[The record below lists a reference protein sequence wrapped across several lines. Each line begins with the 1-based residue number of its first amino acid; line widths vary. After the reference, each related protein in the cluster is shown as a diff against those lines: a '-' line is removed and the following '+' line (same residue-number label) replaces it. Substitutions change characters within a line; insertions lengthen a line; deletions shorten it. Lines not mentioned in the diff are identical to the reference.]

1 LDLIEDGGED
11 PSVVAYVDIR
21 SPLGGAIS
29 ALTRN
34 LTTLGATV
42 MSTRNSSVTHVIFR
56 KGDPDTKYWA
66 EKRGLFI
73 VTPAWVTACSKEK
86 IRVPEACYYI
96 KEKEDVELEN
106 DFKLIAM
113 RNASSAASRLH
124 SDSILSSDPTINHS
138 LLTIPETPNTG
149 KTFLDDSDISHP
161 PSSAKRN
168 PPPGW
173 KCLPSPQQPSDLMF
187 LAEYPSSMNELPHPH
202 IDDIKRMPLSPDVVN
217 SVVYNMATSSAKRTQ
232 ERVRKPRRALAP
244 PFKPAVV
251 TPEEEEEI
259 MRKSLSPI
267 KSTKNRKVKPRSSS
281 FRKELLKKILK
292 SKSKPPTSDET
303 VKEPVKPKTS
313 LGIKTRNKS
322 KPLRKSARLLAKANV
337 IVVDSE
343 ISLNSST
350 MNISSSDPR
359 DSLEDFIETSSVKQ
373 RRQTKSRIQIRS
385 PPIEILF
392 SGLNSFQRQTLIT
405 LLRSCPSLSK
415 HEINPSINE
424 RLCGAESASGEFS
437 ASSKSSS
444 AAVVAA
450 MLGSSSEEDPA
461 AARRWRLAD
470 HFAPSTTHLI
480 TCRDSSIPSTSHS
493 CPRTVNLFRALMG
506 SVPVVDQ
513 SWIEESAKA
522 AKWLPHQRFLVSG
535 LPSSKSAAAKMRTL
549 FSKVGDIFI
558 ASGTSPPSN
567 VLKDLIIAG
576 GGSISRRPFGA
587 ALVVGQ
593 HDAKRPSVTPKWIL
607 GMKFRVRTND
617 SGSIDYFANT
627 IQMLA
632 NLTKNCV
639 LRIRKDNIVFI
650 VQERSV
656 QGGTEAW
663 CELDQSSV
671 FSECVCEGLSPEQD
685 EILLE
690 VIPEEILLCL
700 RGINSTNAHG
710 SGGNGIGL
718 LTSQS
723 NIAVGSSGV
732 TLPRDQTTLR
742 NFINTARSLKI
753 KLVRRKTPCLA
764 LEVEQASISG
774 RSRAVWHFIPV
785 HIVPLRLW
793 SDFEDSPDPDF
804 DLSIFLPPMKSLRQ
818 FVDRM
823 KHFARFITIK
833 ATGSGNLYLEI
844 NMETLARVRLT
855 FRGLR
860 ARDWR
865 VPEEDQASRQ
875 SNDDEEEAF
884 SATVD
889 IRRFSQLLSA
899 QRVQPGWFVCNI
911 VQDHLIQFV
920 MMSEHSRLKY
930 TLPASRI

>member
-1 LDLIEDGGED
+1 MSCSTLGG
-11 PSVVAYVDIR
+11 VVAYVDIR

-34 LTTLGATV
+34 LTNLGATV

-66 EKRGLFI
+66 EKRGIFI
-73 VTPAWVTACSKEK
+73 VTPAWVSACIKEK
-86 IRVPEACYYI
+86 IRVPEECYYI

-113 RNASSAASRLH
+113 KIEPLAISRFH
-124 SDSILSSDPTINHS
+124 NDSIFPGDFNINNS
-138 LLTIPETPNTG
+138 LFTIPETPTRG
-149 KTFLDDSDISHP
+149 KTFLDNSDINHP
-161 PSSAKRN
+161 TPAKRD

-173 KCLPSPQQPSDLMF
+173 KCLPSPQQPSDLMS
-187 LAEYPSSMNELPHPH
+187 LVEYCSSMSEPPHPH
-202 IDDIKRMPLSPDVVN
+202 IEDIKRMPLSPDAVN
-217 SVVYNMATSSAKRTQ
+217 SVVYNIATLSTNRTQ
-232 ERVRKPRRALAP
+232 EKAKKSRRSHTPLS
-244 PFKPAVV
+244 KPAVV
-251 TPEEEEEI
+251 TPEEEEKI
-259 MRKSLSPI
+259 IKKSLSPI
-267 KSTKNRKVKPRSSS
+267 KSTKNRKVKPWSSL
-281 FRKELLKKILK
+281 RKQLLEKILK
-292 SKSKPPTSDET
+292 SKPKSPVSDLNMEDH
-303 VKEPVKPKTS
+303 VQPKNIHLT
-313 LGIKTRNKS
+313 KTQTES
-322 KPLRKSARLLAKANV
+322 QLSRKTPGLSAKTNLIV
-337 IVVDSE
+337 IDSE

-350 MNISSSDPR
+350 MSISSSEPR
-359 DSLEDFIETSSVKQ
+359 DSLEDFMETSRLKQ
-373 RRQTKSRIQIRS
+373 RRRSGYSTQTRD

-415 HEINPSINE
+415 YEINPSINE
-424 RLCGAESASGEFS
+424 RLCGAESVSGEFTASNSRS
-437 ASSKSSS
+437 ATVL
-444 AAVVAA
+444 AAVSG
-450 MLGSSSEEDPA
+450 LPSEENSGA
-461 AARRWRLAD
+461 TRRWRLAD
-470 HFAPSTTHLI
+470 HFVPSSTTHLV
-480 TCRDSSIPSTSHS
+480 TCRVSSTSSAFHS
-493 CPRTVNLFRALMG
+493 CPRTVNLFKALMG

-522 AKWLPHQRFLVSG
+522 AKWLPHQQFLISG
-535 LPSSKSAAAKMRTL
+535 LPSSKTASLKMRTL
-549 FSKVGDIFI
+549 FSKVGGIFL
-558 ASGTSPPSN
+558 ASGTSPPPN

-576 GGSISRRPFGA
+576 GGSVSKRPFGA
-587 ALVVGQ
+587 TLVVGQ
-593 HDAKRPSVTPKWIL
+593 HDVKRPSVTPKWIL

-627 IQMLA
+627 IQMLT

-639 LRIRKDNIVFI
+639 LRIRKDKIAFI
-650 VQERSV
+650 VRERSV

-700 RGINSTNAHG
+700 RGISNTNVHGNGSNG
-710 SGGNGIGL
+710 SGV

-723 NIAVGSSGV
+723 NNAVGSSGV
-732 TLPRDQTTLR
+732 TLPRGQTTLH
-742 NFINTARSLKI
+742 NFISTARSLKI

-793 SDFEDSPDPDF
+793 SDFGDGSDPDF

-823 KHFARFITIK
+823 KHFARFIIIK
-833 ATGSGNLYLEI
+833 ATGGGNLYLEI
-844 NMETLARVRLT
+844 NMETLAQVRLT

-860 ARDWR
+860 ARDWHVSEVDR
-865 VPEEDQASRQ
+865 TSKED
-875 SNDDEEEAF
+875 NCDDQEAI

-911 VQDHLIQFV
+911 IQDHLIQFV
-920 MMSEHSRLKY
+920 MMFEHSRLKY
-930 TLPASRI
+930 TLPASHI

>member
-1 LDLIEDGGED
+1 MNCSTLGG
-11 PSVVAYVDIR
+11 VVAYVDIR
-21 SPLGGAIS
+21 SPLGGAVS

-42 MSTRNSSVTHVIFR
+42 MSTRNSSVTHVIFC
-56 KGDPDTKYWA
+56 KGDPDTMYWA
-66 EKRGLFI
+66 EKRGIFI
-73 VTPAWVTACSKEK
+73 VTPAWVSACSKEK
-86 IRVPEACYYI
+86 IRVPEECYYI

-113 RNASSAASRLH
+113 RNAPLAISGLH
-124 SDSILSSDPTINHS
+124 DDSIFFGDPNVNNT
-138 LLTIPETPNTG
+138 LLTIPETPTTDKN
-149 KTFLDDSDISHP
+149 FLDNTDINYP
-161 PSSAKRN
+161 TSAKRS

-173 KCLPSPQQPSDLMF
+173 KCLPSPQRPCDLMA
-187 LAEYPSSMNELPHPH
+187 LVEYSSSMSEHPHPH
-202 IDDIKRMPLSPDVVN
+202 IEDIKRMPLSPDVVN
-217 SVVYNMATSSAKRTQ
+217 SVVYNIATLSANRAQ
-232 ERVRKPRRALAP
+232 EKVKKFRRAPAP
-244 PFKPAVV
+244 PSKPAVV

-259 MRKSLSPI
+259 MKKSLSPV
-267 KSTKNRKVKPRSSS
+267 KPTKNRNVKPRSSS
-281 FRKELLKKILK
+281 FRKELLGRIFRSKRRSPVSDVTIEDNVQSKNILSTK
-292 SKSKPPTSDET
+292 SRTESQPTCKST
-303 VKEPVKPKTS
+303 
-313 LGIKTRNKS
+313 
-322 KPLRKSARLLAKANV
+322 RLLAKANLIV
-337 IVVDSE
+337 IDSE

-350 MNISSSDPR
+350 MSISSSEPR
-359 DSLEDFIETSSVKQ
+359 DSLDDFIENSRVKQ
-373 RRQTKSRIQIRS
+373 SRQSRYSIQTRD

-392 SGLNSFQRQTLIT
+392 SGLSSFQRQTLIT

-415 HEINPSINE
+415 YEINPSINE
-424 RLCGAESASGEFS
+424 RLCGPESANGEFS
-437 ASSKSSS
+437 ASSNSRSTNVL
-444 AAVVAA
+444 AAV
-450 MLGSSSEEDPA
+450 LGFSDA
-461 AARRWRLAD
+461 TRRWRLAD
-470 HFAPSTTHLI
+470 HFVPSSTTHLV
-480 TCRDSSIPSTSHS
+480 TCRVLSASSAFHS
-493 CPRTVNLFRALMG
+493 CPRTVNLFKALMG

-522 AKWLPHQRFLVSG
+522 GKWLPHQRFLISG
-535 LPSSKSAAAKMRTL
+535 LPSSKTASAKLRTL
-549 FSKVGDIFI
+549 FSKVEGIFL
-558 ASGTSPPSN
+558 ASGTSPPPN

-576 GGSISRRPFGA
+576 GGSVSRRPFGA
-587 ALVVGQ
+587 TLVVGQ

-632 NLTKNCV
+632 NLTKNCA
-639 LRIRKDNIVFI
+639 LRIRKDTIAFI
-650 VQERSV
+650 VRERSV

-663 CELDQSSV
+663 CELNQSSV

-700 RGINSTNAHG
+700 RGISSASVHGISSNG
-710 SGGNGIGL
+710 SGV

-723 NIAVGSSGV
+723 NSAVGSSGV
-732 TLPRDQTTLR
+732 TLPRGQTTLH

-793 SDFEDSPDPDF
+793 SDFGDIPDPDF
-804 DLSIFLPPMKSLRQ
+804 DLSIFLPSIKSLRQ

-823 KHFARFITIK
+823 KHFARFIIIK
-833 ATGSGNLYLEI
+833 ATGSGVLYLEI

-860 ARDWR
+860 ARNWH
-865 VPEEDQASRQ
+865 VSEEDRTSKED
-875 SNDDEEEAF
+875 NYDEQEAF

-899 QRVQPGWFVCNI
+899 QRIQPGWFVCNI

-920 MMSEHSRLKY
+920 MMFEHSRLKY
-930 TLPASRI
+930 TLPASHI